1 MDGVVFTHSHFLPF
15 RDRSLVKIRGGDASF
30 IEHRCEKHTDKTPMH

>member
-30 IEHRCEKHTDKTPMH
+30 IEKHTDKTPMH